1 MKQLSPS
8 ARRLFELARGQDEP
22 DASARNRVAHS
33 LAAKIASGV
42 TLGAV
47 GASASVSAAGLVAMA
62 VKGALVVGIAGVAA
76 GGGWLALRSA
86 RPVTPS
92 AVVHHAAARS
102 VEPMA
107 KPRVGEDPPPESPP
121 PETDQ
126 GRVLAHRKPGR
137 PAFRVEAP
145 TSPPVAAPVAPDV
158 LRAETEALRSAQQAL
173 RDGASER
180 ALRLLDEQDRRF
192 LAPRSAQPVTPSVAV
207 HHTAPPSV
215 EGIAK
220 PHVDEEP
227 APELSPLEIDQDR
240 VLLHRKPGRPTSRME
255 SSASFPMTAPVAP
268 DVLRAETEALRSAQ
282 QALRDGAPER
292 ALRLLDE
299 QDRRFRDGLLQQERA
314 AARVL
319 ALCQAGMVREA
330 RAHAIR
336 FERLWPKSALLG
348 RIRAACVPP

>member
-22 DASARNRVAHS
+22 DTSARNRVAHS

-62 VKGALVVGIAGVAA
+62 VKSALVVGIAGVAA

-107 KPRVGEDPPPESPP
+107 KPHAGEDPLLESPP

-126 GRVLAHRKPGR
+126 GRIPAHRKPGR
-137 PAFRVEAP
+137 PPSRVESPA
-145 TSPPVAAPVAPDV
+145 SPPAAAPVAPDV

-173 RDGASER
+173 RDGAPER
-180 ALRLLDEQDRRF
+180 ALRLQGQQDTRF
-192 LAPRSAQPVTPSVAV
+192 RSLEPT
-207 HHTAPPSV
+207 
-215 EGIAK
+215 AK
-220 PHVDEEP
+220 PQAGEDPLLDLPPPETDRGRVP
-227 APELSPLEIDQDR
+227 A
-240 VLLHRKPGRPTSRME
+240 HRKPGLLAARVE
-255 SSASFPMTAPVAP
+255 SPASPPMAAPVAP